1 MSTYRLQSSS
11 IPFATVE
18 NVCQDFL
25 FTPKKKLGTELEH
38 FSMECCWR
46 KIEVSTSTNQT
57 KKKITNENSDKYK
70 LPQAA
75 IYLNLI
81 GSRN

>member
-1 MSTYRLQSSS
+1 MCTYHLQSSS

-25 FTPKKKLGTELEH
+25 SKLGTELKH
-38 FSMECCWR
+38 FDGVLLKENRSKHIDQSEP
-46 KIEVSTSTNQT
+46 T
-57 KKKITNENSDKYK
+57 KKNQMINENSDKCK